1 MITTRKLLMPACL
14 SLIVLLTV
22 LLAGCGLKGPPTM
35 RSFAKPVAV
44 ADIAAAYRDG
54 RVDITWSYTSQ
65 DKNVIIKGFYL
76 DRAEGRA
83 PYEMIASLP
92 ADARQYSDSNI
103 RVNLEYRYKIRVFSG
118 RGTISDDAQ
127 ELKVMPVE
135 PPPPPQEL
143 SYRII
148 NDSVEISWE
157 KAAEGV
163 LFNVYR
169 SSEKGMY
176 PVIPANEKPLEKPFF
191 RDRLNT
197 RQKVYYS
204 VAALIQTTIPN
215 EGSLSSEIVT
225 DPQGLV
231 PAAPAVVRYVRSDY
245 RGYLSWKDSEEAWVT
260 GYKVYRKRGS
270 GEFEAIAAVGVPVF
284 LDEDRVSE
292 ETSYYITAVG
302 PVMESLPSATV
313 KVIP

>member
-1 MITTRKLLMPACL
+1 MPAFL
-14 SLIVLLTV
+14 SLIMLLTG
-22 LLAGCGLKGPPTM
+22 LLAGCGMKSGPTM
-35 RSFAKPVAV
+35 RSFAKPEAVGDIVAV
-44 ADIAAAYRDG
+44 HRDG
-54 RVDITWSYTSQ
+54 RVDINWSYTSR

-103 RVNLEYRYKIRVFSG
+103 RLNFEYRYKIRVFSE
-118 RGTISDDAQ
+118 RGAVSDDAQ
-127 ELKVMPVE
+127 ELKVLPVE
-135 PPPPPQEL
+135 PPPPPQGL

-163 LFNVYR
+163 FFNVYR

-191 RDRLNT
+191 QDRVNT

-204 VAALIQTTIPN
+204 VAALVQTTLSN
-215 EGSLSSEIVT
+215 EGQLSSEIGI
-225 DPQGLV
+225 DPRELV
-231 PAAPAVVRYVRSDY
+231 PAPPADVRYVRSGY
-245 RGYLSWKDSEEAWVT
+245 RGYLSWKDSDEAWVA

-270 GEFEAIAAVGVPVF
+270 GEFEAIAALGVPVF
-284 LDEDRVSE
+284 LDEEPVSE

-313 KVIP
+313 IVIP